1 MISLDSLASS
11 LKPESTVLLFGAG
24 SSMPSGAPSSRK
36 LVESLAT
43 AFKVDASDLD
53 LREMSTLIETR
64 HSRSQLIDTLRP
76 MFADLRPTGG
86 LLTLPRFR
94 WKSLFTTNY
103 DQLIEKAYERA
114 NSPMT
119 VFSSNFD
126 FRRHDAPDATK
137 LHKLHGTV
145 EHDVADGHRSRWI
158 ITEQDYDLTDE
169 FRESLFDS
177 FRNDLASA
185 NLVIIGHSLADPDI
199 KAIVTRALA
208 IRQKASN
215 PGGIY
220 MLMYSGSPE
229 KAAVFESRGIKVAV
243 GGIDDFFAALTAAG
257 PALSVVHTD
266 TGNPLD
272 VAVVLQPL
280 TIDVGHS
287 RQWQTSKIA
296 DMFNGWPASYADI
309 DAGLTFKRSVV
320 EACEAQFRSGGK
332 PSVLLLGASGVG
344 KTTAGR
350 QLLTRCAT
358 DGYHC
363 WEHKSDHP
371 LMPDRWIAV
380 AQKLQRDG
388 VKGLLLVDDGDE
400 HLHEL
405 NSLFDG
411 LSSKGLTSLGV
422 VITASRNQWNPRIKS
437 PTLLAGCETYVLE
450 KLDAR
455 EITDLLRLVESNTT
469 ISALVESSFL
479 GFSPSERRVRL
490 EERFEKDMFVCLK
503 NIFASEAFD
512 DIVLREYASLAPQLQ
527 DIYKYVAALE
537 DAGVRVHRQLIIRLL
552 GIPMNTLGSSLENLT
567 DIIHEY
573 TIDEKQGV
581 YGWRGRHPVI
591 MGIIAEFKFAETESY
606 ATLFE
611 RVIDALMPTLD
622 IEIRTLIAL
631 CSGQG
636 GIMRLPDRKV
646 QNRLL
651 GKMISV
657 APGERVPRH
666 RLIRNL
672 IDMNEFESAEAE
684 IRVFTKD
691 FREDGPVHRYKV
703 LLLVARA
710 KNSPGLMEEDRLV
723 ILNRAKDLAIAG
735 IRKYRDNKHMLYTYC
750 EVGIGIYKRSGD
762 LSVFADAIRETKAA
776 EKVLGDPEVSR
787 RIDDFERR
795 VIGQTNMSLAK

>member
-1 MISLDSLASS
+1 M
-11 LKPESTVLLFGAG
+11 STI
-24 SSMPSGAPSSRK
+24 
-36 LVESLAT
+36 VESRNSRAQMI
-43 AFKVDASDLD
+43 DA
-53 LREMSTLIETR
+53 
-64 HSRSQLIDTLRP
+64 LRP
-76 MFADLRPTGG
+76 LFTSLRPTGG

-94 WKSLFTTNY
+94 WKGLYTTNY

-114 NSPMT
+114 NTPLT

-145 EHDVADGHRSRWI
+145 EKDIADGHRSRWI
-158 ITEQDYDLTDE
+158 ITEQDYELTDE
-169 FRESLFDS
+169 YRESLFDS
-177 FRNDLASA
+177 FRNDLSGAD
-185 NLVIIGHSLADPDI
+185 LVIVGHSLSDPDI
-199 KAIVTRALA
+199 KDIVTRALA
-208 IRQKASN
+208 IRQKANN

-220 MLMYSGSPE
+220 MLMYSGSAE

-243 GGIDDFFAALTAAG
+243 GGIDEFFAALTVAG
-257 PALSVVHTD
+257 PALSLVHSD

-280 TIDVGHS
+280 TVDVGHS
-287 RQWQTSKIA
+287 RQSQSAKIA

-320 EACEAQFRSGGK
+320 ESCEAQLRSAVK
-332 PSVLLLGASGVG
+332 SSVLLLGASGVG

-350 QLLTRCAT
+350 QLLIRLAN

-371 LMPDRWIAV
+371 LMAEQWLAV
-380 AQKLQRDG
+380 AQKLERDG
-388 VKGLLLVDDGDE
+388 AKGALLVDDGDE

-405 NSLFDG
+405 NALFDG
-411 LSSKGLTSLGV
+411 LASKSSNSLSL
-422 VITASRNQWNPRIKS
+422 VITSSRNQWNPRIKS
-437 PTLLAGCETYVLE
+437 PALLASCHTYVLE

-455 EITDLLRLVESNTT
+455 EITDLLRLVESNAT
-469 ISALVESSFL
+469 ISELVESSFL

-512 DIVLREYASLAPQLQ
+512 DIVLREFAGLTPQLQ

-606 ATLFE
+606 VTLFE

-636 GIMRLPDRKV
+636 GIMRLADRRV

-651 GKMISV
+651 AKMISV

-672 IDMNEFESAEAE
+672 IDMDEFESAEAE

-723 ILNRAKDLAIAG
+723 ILNRARDLAIAG

-750 EVGIGIYKRSGD
+750 EVGIDIYKRTGD
-762 LSVFADAIRETKAA
+762 LSTFEDAIRETKAA

-787 RIDDFERR
+787 RIDEYERR
-795 VIGQTNMSLAK
+795 VVNQTNMSLAK